1 MSANEMLSKIPVVE
15 EHVPG
20 AKSLGPMRRYA
31 QIGTLVLLVLI
42 PACGLFRIDPAAG
55 GVLMWDRM
63 VWFSDVFII
72 MGFWIFVASLL
83 IMMYSLVGAVFCGW
97 MCPQNTVSEW
107 ANNMT
112 DRLLGRRAKM
122 MDVTGTRMQVAVRR
136 KSLLNYVVL
145 GVLLLG
151 ASLVYALIPLFYFY
165 PPEQIWSFVSFQ
177 YDPALANGLHW
188 IYMVCVFV
196 MLMDIAVIR
205 HLMCKYM
212 CIYRVWQH
220 SFKTRDTLHVSYD
233 ASRSADC
240 ASCRYC
246 VDSCFLDIDPRQPE
260 VFDSCVNC
268 GACVVACDELHSKSR
283 KLKGPGLLRLKL
295 GDEWKGKYR
304 GALGSFFNRA
314 RAATIATLIGA
325 GMFVY
330 GIVDYEP
337 ASFSVYRGEAQQGQ
351 QVLDYRIN
359 LAYKVNHPEQMHIRV
374 QGLQPDEY
382 KLDQNTVRFERSG
395 RQDVVLHIR
404 DGLSEGLHR
413 FTVIVSADGGWS
425 RKFQVVHFATP
436 DYPESQQSGDGRT
449 AS

>member
-1 MSANEMLSKIPVVE
+1 MSANEILSKIPVVQ

-20 AKSLGPMRRYA
+20 ATTLRPMRRYA
-31 QIGTLVLLVLI
+31 QIATLALLVLI

-55 GVLMWDRM
+55 GVLMWDRL
-63 VWFSDVFII
+63 VWFSDIFII
-72 MGFWIFVASLL
+72 MGFWIFIASLL

-122 MDVTGTRMQVAVRR
+122 MDMTGTRMQVAVRR
-136 KSLLNYVVL
+136 KSLLNYLVL
-145 GVLLLG
+145 GLLLLG
-151 ASLVYALIPLFYFY
+151 AALFYALIPLFYFY
-165 PPEQIWSFVSFQ
+165 PPQLIWSFVSFQ
-177 YDPALANGLHW
+177 YDEQLAGGLHW

-233 ASRSADC
+233 ASRSDHC
-240 ASCRYC
+240 SSCNYC

-268 GACVVACDELHSKSR
+268 GACVVACDELHSKSK
-283 KLKGPGLLRLKL
+283 KLSGPGLLQLKL
-295 GDEWKGKYR
+295 GDEWQGKYR

-314 RAATIATLIGA
+314 RAATVATIIGA
-325 GMFVY
+325 AMFAY
-330 GIVDYEP
+330 GIYDYEP
-337 ASFSVYRGEAQQGQ
+337 ASFSVYRAEAQQNEQGKLGQ

-359 LAYKVNHPEQMHIRV
+359 IAYKVNHPEQMHIRV
-374 QGLQPDEY
+374 EGLDAARYSLQKDTI
-382 KLDQNTVRFERSG
+382 QFAQSG
-395 RQDVVLHIR
+395 RQDVALRIH
-404 DGLSEGLHR
+404 DGLPEGLYR
-413 FTVIVSADGGWS
+413 FRVVVTSDGGWS
-425 RKFQVVHFATP
+425 RVFKLVHFATP
-436 DYPESQQSGDGRT
+436 QHQS